1 MTTLPSPSLRR
12 RLESFEPSPEL
23 AYGLIAFATFLW
35 ASSVVIGRGVHT
47 EIPPVGL
54 SFWRWGV
61 GALFLLPLVLP
72 DLGAKKKMIR
82 GHWKLILLLGV
93 LQVGSSTF
101 IMLAVNFTTAL
112 NSALINGSQPALT
125 AVVAW
130 ILIRDQVT
138 LGQSLGIAA
147 GVFGIVIIV
156 VRADLEVILG
166 MQLNQGDGYAVLAII
181 GWGIYAVLLHRLPKE
196 LGVTTTLFLIIATGS
211 LAMLPFYVFESLV
224 FRPVP
229 LTADV
234 VGIVVGMAI
243 FISVLSVFVWNA
255 GVRSVGPN
263 RASIFLNLVPVFG
276 AVLAV
281 VTLGERLQL
290 FHLAGAVLV
299 CAGISMVIL
308 FKRKAPPSGEPNG
321 ANQDGDPHK

>member
-1 MTTLPSPSLRR
+1 MNSTPASFLR
-12 RLESFEPSPEL
+12 RLESFEPSPLL

-35 ASSVVIGRGVHT
+35 ALSVVIGRGVHT

-72 DLGAKKKMIR
+72 DLGAKKQMIR
-82 GHWKLILLLGV
+82 DHWKLIILLGV
-93 LQVGSSTF
+93 LQVGSSTC

-125 AVVAW
+125 AIVAW
-130 ILIRDQVT
+130 FLIRDRVT
-138 LGQSLGIAA
+138 FGQSLGITA
-147 GVFGIVIIV
+147 GVLGIIIIVI
-156 VRADLEVILG
+156 RADLDVILG

-181 GWGIYAVLLHRLPKE
+181 GWGIYAVLLQRLPRE
-196 LGVTTTLFLIIATGS
+196 LGVTTTLFLIITTGS
-211 LAMLPFYVFESLV
+211 LAMLPIYICETLV

-229 LTADV
+229 FTADV
-234 VGIVVGMAI
+234 VGIIVGMAI
-243 FISVLSVFVWNA
+243 FISVLSVFLWNA

-276 AVLAV
+276 AALAV
-281 VTLGERLQL
+281 VTLGERLHL

-308 FKRKAPPSGEPNG
+308 FKRKSPTSGKPDRSRQN
-321 ANQDGDPHK
+321 GDPHK